1 MRKAY
6 YMYCLKIMTMVRY
19 MTEYVTVTERGMTT
33 IPARLKRKYGIKSGM
48 KLEVVEEEKG
58 ILFVPIPKLEDL
70 FGVDGDLALEMI
82 KELKMEKRKE
92 IERDK
97 AKLQLRL

>member
-1 MRKAY
+1 MPGIEIMREA
-6 YMYCLKIMTMVRY
+6 TH

-33 IPARLKRKYGIKSGM
+33 IPARLKKKYGIKSGM
-48 KLEVVEEEKG
+48 KLEVLEREVG

-70 FGVDGDLALEMI
+70 YGVDGELALEMI
-82 KELKMEKRKE
+82 KELKEEKRKE

-97 AKLQLRL
+97 AKL

>member
-1 MRKAY
+1 
-6 YMYCLKIMTMVRY
+6 

-33 IPARLKRKYGIKSGM
+33 IPARLKRKYGIKPGM

>member
-1 MRKAY
+1 MRKVY
-6 YMYCLKIMTMVRY
+6 YMSVIKIMKTGRR

-70 FGVDGDLALEMI
+70 YGVDGDLALEMI
-82 KELKMEKRKE
+82 KELKAEKRKE
-92 IERDK
+92 IEHDK
-97 AKLQLRL
+97 ASLRLRL